1 MLFVSFRVFVIVCV
15 LFFIVH
21 ATFVRIKLMMMV
33 VMMMMTM
40 IQGAVVEN

>member
-33 VMMMMTM
+33 VMMMTM

>member
-1 MLFVSFRVFVIVCV
+1 MLFVSFHVFVIVCV

-33 VMMMMTM
+33 VMMMTM

>member
-21 ATFVRIKLMMMV
+21 ATFVRIELMMMV
-33 VMMMMTM
+33 VMMMTM